1 MKERIWF
8 IVNPISGGRKKASL
22 PALIVAH
29 LDHNRFDYE
38 IIETEFKGHAI
49 TWS

>member
-29 LDHNRFDYE
+29 LD
-38 IIETEFKGHAI
+38 IIDLIMK
-49 TWS
+49 SLKRNLKVML